1 MINSYKKAVINM
13 NILKLFQKKLSGIG
27 EFLFYSWFII
37 LSRVFFCTAMAPKSA
52 SKKANP

>member
-1 MINSYKKAVINM
+1 MINSYKKTVINM
-13 NILKLFQKKLSGIG
+13 DILKLFQKKLSGMG

-37 LSRVFFCTAMAPKSA
+37 LSRVFFWTAMAPKSA